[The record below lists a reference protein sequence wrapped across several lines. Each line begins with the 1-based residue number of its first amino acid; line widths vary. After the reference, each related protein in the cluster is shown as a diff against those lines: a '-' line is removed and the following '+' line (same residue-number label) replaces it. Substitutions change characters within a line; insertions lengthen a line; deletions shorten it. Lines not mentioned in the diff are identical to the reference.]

1 MATFKFT
8 AVRAGGEKYEGEK
21 EAANKF
27 ALYDIIRKEGG
38 TVVHVEPAKEA
49 SSKSL
54 KTPDF
59 LNTLLA
65 GLINRVKTADKIQ
78 FAKNLG
84 VMIEA
89 GLPMTRA
96 ISVMERQTKSPAFKK
111 ILLELNV
118 SIGRGESLSTAMEKY
133 PDTFSRL
140 FVSMVRAGEES
151 GSLTTAL
158 RSVGTQL
165 ERAYLLTKKIRG
177 AMIYPAIIVSVMIVI
192 AILMLIIVVPTL
204 SSVFNELNVELP
216 LMTRI
221 VIGLSDFLK
230 NNIFISI
237 GIALVAAGSLYYGSR
252 TEKGKRTTDL
262 IKLKVPIINTIVK
275 EANAARTARTLAS
288 LLIAGV
294 DVLVALKIS
303 GEVVQ
308 NVFYKE
314 VIKKAEVAVEKGKP
328 MSAIFMAEEKLYPAF
343 VGEMA
348 SIGEETGQLSQMF
361 ANIAEYYENEVEQK
375 TKDLSTVIEPFLM
388 VFIGIAVGFF
398 AISMLTP
405 IYSLVDVI

>member
-8 AVRAGGEKYEGEK
+8 AVRASGEKYEGEK

-27 ALYDIIRKEGG
+27 VLYDLIRKEGG
-38 TVVHVEPAKEA
+38 TVVHVEMAKDSA
-49 SSKSL
+49 SKSL

-59 LNTLLA
+59 LNSLLA

-111 ILLELNV
+111 ILSELNV

-151 GSLTTAL
+151 GSLTAAL

-177 AMIYPAIIVSVMIVI
+177 AMIYPAIIVSVMVII

-204 SSVFNELNVELP
+204 SSVFSELNVELP

-230 NNIFISI
+230 NNIFTSI
-237 GIALVAAGSLYYGSR
+237 AIALVSAGVLYYASR

-262 IKLKVPIINTIVK
+262 IKLKIPIINTIVK

-314 VIKKAEVAVEKGKP
+314 IIKKAEVAVEKGKP